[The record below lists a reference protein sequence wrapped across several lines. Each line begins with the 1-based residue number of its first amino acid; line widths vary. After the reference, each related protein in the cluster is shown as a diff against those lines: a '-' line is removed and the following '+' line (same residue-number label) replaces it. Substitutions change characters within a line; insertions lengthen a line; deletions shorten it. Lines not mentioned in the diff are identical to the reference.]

1 MVGRLIVLGVFVVLL
16 AGCGGSAP
24 AEPEPDMADSE
35 LRLVSSAFA
44 EGESIPEVY
53 TCNGEDISPPLSWEG
68 APEGTESFAL
78 IMDDPDAPVGTW
90 VHWVLFDIPGDR
102 RELPEDVP
110 AQAEV
115 PDMGRHGENSWG
127 RTDYGGPCPPSGT
140 HTYVF
145 KLYALDTTLDLEAGT
160 TKKALLD
167 AMEGHLLARTELRGE
182 YP

>member
-1 MVGRLIVLGVFVVLL
+1 VIRQLVLLCIVVLL
-16 AGCGGSAP
+16 LAACGGSEP
-24 AEPEPDMADSE
+24 AEPEPGTAESD
-35 LRLVSSAFA
+35 LQLTSSAFA

-53 TCNGEDISPPLSWEG
+53 SCNGEDISPSLAWEG
-68 APEGTESFAL
+68 VPEGTESFAL
-78 IMDDPDAPVGTW
+78 IVDDPDAPVGTW

-102 RELPEDVP
+102 RELPEGVP

-115 PDMGRHGENSWG
+115 PEMGRHGENSWG

-145 KLYALDTTLDLEAGT
+145 KLYALDTTLELETG
-160 TKKALLD
+160 TKKEALLD